1 MKTYYEVAESVF
13 ERGNAI
19 RERDKKIKR
28 TVRTM
33 GGTALGVVLAVTI
46 FSLSGKGWFF
56 FDKEMDTAPFQAT
69 APATEEYD
77 TVTEEEAEV
86 VFEAEASAYPDAEEN
101 LLDEMKT
108 SGQSNEAYKQ
118 DQTADGNSVN
128 NSAVTSGAEGYDDGT
143 DPGGMEP
150 EPAGAVYSSM
160 KTPENGE
167 VLYAAYLNGV
177 LYGTEAQKESVNCE
191 TMPVSILI
199 FRDHDPVTDAQQVE
213 KVREELQKSGYSPET
228 ALSSDGVT
236 VIRITAT
243 VEELLSL
250 ELPEGYGYILKSE
263 LDY

>member
-46 FSLSGKGWFF
+46 FSMSGKGWFF

-69 APATEEYD
+69 APAAEGYD
-77 TVTEEEAEV
+77 DVTEEEAEV
-86 VFEAEASAYPDAEEN
+86 VFEAEASAYPDDEN
-101 LLDEMKT
+101 LLDEMQASDQPNVIYQQEQKAD
-108 SGQSNEAYKQ
+108 SNNVY
-118 DQTADGNSVN
+118 NST
-128 NSAVTSGAEGYDDGT
+128 VTSGAEGYDDGT
-143 DPGGMEP
+143 DPGDMEP
-150 EPAGAVYSSM
+150 GPAGAVYSSM

-177 LYGTEAQKESVNCE
+177 LYGTEAQKESVNSE

-243 VEELLSL
+243 VEQLLSL
-250 ELPEGYGYILKSE
+250 ELPEGYGYILKSKR
-263 LDY
+263 DY

>member
-1 MKTYYEVAESVF
+1 MKSYYKVAESVF

-46 FSLSGKGWFF
+46 FSMSGKGWFF

-77 TVTEEEAEV
+77 AVTEEEAEV

-118 DQTADGNSVN
+118 DQTADGNSVY
-128 NSAVTSGAEGYDDGT
+128 NSAVTSGAEGSDDGT
-143 DPGGMEP
+143 DPGDMEAGT
-150 EPAGAVYSSM
+150 EGAVYSM

-167 VLYAAYLNGV
+167 VLYAAHLNGV
-177 LYGTEAQKESVNCE
+177 LFGTEAQKESVNNE

-199 FRDHDPVTDAQQVE
+199 FRDHDPVTDAHQVE

-250 ELPEGYGYILKSE
+250 GLPEGYGYILKSE